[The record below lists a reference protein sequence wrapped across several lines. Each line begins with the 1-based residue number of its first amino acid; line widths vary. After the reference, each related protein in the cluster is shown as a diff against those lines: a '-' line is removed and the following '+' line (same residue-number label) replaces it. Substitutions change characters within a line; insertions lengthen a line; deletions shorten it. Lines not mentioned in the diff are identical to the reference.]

1 MKKIRENL
9 KKSYF
14 VVNKIYLFLIFIS
27 LSLVDLTLGFYCF
40 VLSLIIYVFKI
51 MTSRLPLEPNKKFD
65 YKTYTYKVSGKKSL
79 KLDIWYPLEKYHIN
93 YPLVFFAHGGGWI
106 SGFRNQANNVSWCK
120 YLASKGFCVAS
131 IDYRYGFKNNMDDI
145 LSDYTDALNFVKE
158 NSAKFNID
166 KNNIVLMGLSAGGH
180 LSLLYSTYNSYIE
193 NYINMEGIKGVIAY
207 YSPSDLNDI
216 FISNNKSIFA
226 RFAAKK
232 TLNGDPLDKKEIY
245 DYYSPINWVSE
256 RMVPCLVAHGKL
268 DTTVPFKSSV
278 NLIKKLKHYNV
289 KCEFIV
295 HKKGRHSF
303 DTQLKDLTTVNILEK
318 TARFAKKMTK

>member
-1 MKKIRENL
+1 MDKIKKNL

-27 LSLVDLTLGFYCF
+27 LSLIDFTLGFYYF
-40 VLSLIIYVFKI
+40 VLSLIIYIFKI
-51 MTSRLPLEPNKKFD
+51 MTSRLPLEPNKK
-65 YKTYTYKVSGKKSL
+65 YNYETYTYKESDKRSL
-79 KLDIWYPLEKYHIN
+79 KIDIWYPLEKQNIN

-120 YLASKGFCVAS
+120 YLASKGFCVSS
-131 IDYRYGFKNNMDDI
+131 IDYRYGFKNNMEDI
-145 LSDYTDALNFVKE
+145 LSDYTDALNFIKE
-158 NSAKFNID
+158 NSEKLNID

-180 LSLLYSTYNSYIE
+180 LALLYSTHNTFIE
-193 NYINMEGIKGVIAY
+193 NNENMEGIKGVIAY

-216 FISNNKSIFA
+216 FITDNKSIFA
-226 RFAAKK
+226 RFATKK
-232 TLNGDPLDKKEIY
+232 TLNGDPLDKKDIY

-256 RMVPCLVAHGKL
+256 KMVPCLVAHGKL

-278 NLIKKLKHYNV
+278 NLIRKLKHYNI
-289 KCEFIV
+289 KCDFLV
-295 HKKGRHSF
+295 HKKGKHSF
-303 DTQLKDLTTVNILEK
+303 DTQLNDLTTVNIIEK